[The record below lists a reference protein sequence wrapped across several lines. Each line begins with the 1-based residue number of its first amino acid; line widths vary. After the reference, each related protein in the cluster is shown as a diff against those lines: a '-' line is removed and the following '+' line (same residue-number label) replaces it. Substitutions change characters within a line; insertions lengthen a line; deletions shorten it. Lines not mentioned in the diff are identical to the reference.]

1 MYCGAAAVGFR
12 PCVGASTVSNMDGEE
27 YETFSME
34 LDMVL
39 VLLIAIS
46 SWLSSEVSIHGT
58 GNRR

>member
-1 MYCGAAAVGFR
+1 
-12 PCVGASTVSNMDGEE
+12 MDGEE

-39 VLLIAIS
+39 VLLIALLIS